1 MKKSVALR
9 LGGFI
14 GAAGI
19 TAALIGT
26 AVTGTGAYFS
36 DTSDAGT
43 ITGTFGSISL
53 TTGTAPDTDLS
64 LAFTNILPG
73 ESQSQTVGFTNDGR
87 NAQDVWVVFDQA
99 TIGDHR
105 HDTDTGLINDR
116 GRYGEVH
123 IKGSGTPVFD
133 SNNLNDDSTSCP
145 PGTKLTNNGVD
156 HYCNPLPAA
165 LKLQSA
171 LAPGQTGSMEF
182 TYRPA
187 PETGNGANSATPVPT
202 FQPIAYHIVATQVG
216 ISPQETADMHF

>member
-1 MKKSVALR
+1 MKKSMALR

-14 GAAGI
+14 GAAGL
-19 TAALIGT
+19 TAALVGT
-26 AVTGTGAYFS
+26 AVAGTGAYFS
-36 DTSDAGT
+36 DTSGEGT

-64 LAFTNILPG
+64 LAFNDILPG

-87 NAQDVWVVFDQA
+87 NAQDVWVVFDAA
-99 TIGDHR
+99 TIGDHQAG
-105 HDTDTGLINDR
+105 TDAGLINDL

-123 IKGSGTPVFD
+123 IKGSGTSVFD
-133 SNNLNDDSTSCP
+133 SNNLNDDSRSCP
-145 PGTKLTNNGVD
+145 PGTKLTSNGVD

-165 LKLQSA
+165 LKLKSA

-187 PETGNGANSATPVPT
+187 PETPNGANSATAVPT
-202 FQPIAYHIVATQVG
+202 FQPIKYHIVATQVG
-216 ISPQETADMHF
+216 ISPQETTDVHF